1 MYWSPS
7 LAVSGSEKV
16 QGSTTEYQDS
26 STPFFCAQWSL
37 LYTVEQVNG
46 SCSEIQLPTKV
57 GAWQRDPTAR
67 AYRGREIPL
76 VIVTGRCTR
85 DGSWVR
91 NEEIVEIVS
100 ESVIQTKKNR
110 RVADGLH
117 GSRVTRKPA
126 TRPVPASAGTG
137 LGGYRYGGI
146 PPRTRKPR
154 IAVTSHR
161 GHAKEKMAAG
171 SSRARGKERM
181 AVGYTRMRVNKETTV
196 GSSRGRINEG
206 WRRDPT
212 AQVQI
217 KRWRWDPAADGQ
229 MRYGGGIPLR
239 TRNGSGICPRTR
251 KREDGGDIRPPA
263 PRGKLAV
270 GPNRVRSNKGQR
282 RDPTAHV
289 QTRDGGVQPREKR
302 VTAQELESRLQAL
315 IDRSIDEN
323 GSRETFCWRFK
334 PDHVICPCGSPCVL
348 NSLCNHSCLEVPAGA
363 KFYTFAVGYV
373 GVGEVPLS
381 LENISSTFGA

>member
-1 MYWSPS
+1 MWDVSSRCIGARPLQCQGRKKTLDVPNSPKDYS
-7 LAVSGSEKV
+7 LHVTSIKIPPLHFSV
-16 QGSTTEYQDS
+16 
-26 STPFFCAQWSL
+26 L
-37 LYTVEQVNG
+37 NG
-46 SCSEIQLPTKV
+46 LCCRQLSNVPTKV

-76 VIVTGRCTR
+76 HMHKRGI
-85 DGSWVR
+85 
-91 NEEIVEIVS
+91 
-100 ESVIQTKKNR
+100 
-110 RVADGLH
+110 ADD
-117 GSRVTRKPA
+117 S
-126 TRPVPASAGTG
+126 
-137 LGGYRYGGI
+137 GI

-161 GHAKEKMAAG
+161 GHAKENMAAG
-171 SSRARGKERM
+171 SSRTRGKERM

-229 MRYGGGIPLR
+229 TRYGGGIPLR
-239 TRNGSGICPRTR
+239 TRNGSGICPHTR

-270 GPNRVRSNKGQR
+270 GPNRVRLNKGRR

-323 GSRETFCWRFK
+323 GSRETF
-334 PDHVICPCGSPCVL
+334 
-348 NSLCNHSCLEVPAGA
+348 
-363 KFYTFAVGYV
+363 AVGYV
-373 GVGEVPLS
+373 GVGEVPLRC
-381 LENISSTFGA
+381 LVR